1 MVQESKLGRW
11 ASIDIET
18 TGVNPANDNIIDVG
32 FLEFDG
38 TELVKKYDS
47 LVRHEGHLSYFIQ
60 KLTSIKPKQLK
71 KAPRWEDVEI
81 DVQELYGS
89 HLIAHNAGFE
99 KSFLEQSFDELESS
113 AEEGESRESYEDS
126 MLYLAL
132 LYPERTNLKLESFII
147 DWGLAEKEEHRGFQD
162 SLDLLKVLLLATYMI
177 KCDSNKSLLYTNLF
191 KKYAQEDWWYAKFF
205 MQESED
211 LFAIS
216 KTIDFDLVEAKEICL
231 QRKIE
236 EAEEANED
244 NYIAPP
250 LTFSGENIKEILRDE
265 MEVSKKLPFYRY
277 RKSQE
282 DLALRTG
289 QSFKNK
295 IHSLVQA
302 PTGTGKTLGYLLPA
316 ALFSLQEKQQVL
328 VATGTKTL
336 QYQALKK
343 DVPQI
348 RSLLNL
354 NEEELKVKRLI
365 GSGNHLCE
373 LLFREGIKED
383 LLFEARDF
391 EVKFTDMYFE
401 SVFFYNALAPYEEKI
416 VRDDLPYSLKR
427 RFKAFAKKEQDIA
440 VDFRACTGHK
450 CPFKQD
456 CSYLTGLR
464 EAKDANIIL
473 GNHSLMFS
481 WPRGFP
487 RPPYVVVDEAHK
499 IEDETTSSFSL
510 EVAQPELENF
520 VRSLQNLQGIG
531 SLFYLL
537 AQFEEHEGASTDKI
551 NMLREK
557 TLSTY
562 QMLDDHLRPMPDLV
576 ELYFKQRPKYT
587 SIFWNEVPMVGRTQ
601 NEEASGIGIFNHL
614 DSIRHI
620 LKIYVQDILP
630 FTTLWEVSS
639 LEDDNQ
645 IIALT
650 RFETF
655 WGQLEDFVNALDV
668 ILDKKEGFSH
678 SLKFHESQGYMV
690 LAAPIDVGRVLH
702 DKLLETSASVVY
714 TSATLGNGH
723 GDRGTRGIEWSTGYS
738 YLEPEKRFKTGFFLP
753 ATYDYANKTK
763 VYLCDDT
770 LPFYDSHFVE
780 DTLGQVVKLVRE
792 LGGRSLLLFSARK
805 RFETAREILLKE
817 FEGEIPL
824 FIQGMGS
831 NIIEEFKEAGDGI
844 LLGMESF
851 GEGIDIPG
859 TALQFVFIDKIP
871 DLRMDKVINDRRNFY
886 EANLGNEFTDYYLAH
901 RTRSLHQKLGRLLR
915 TESDIGGVI
924 IVDSRIKNW
933 KGNTME
939 KLVKLMEPYQIQRTG
954 IEEACLGVQEFIE
967 NFES

>member
-1 MVQESKLGRW
+1 MTHESKLGRW
-11 ASIDIET
+11 AAIDIET
-18 TGVNPANDNIIDVG
+18 TGINPVNDSIIDVG
-32 FLEFDG
+32 FLEFEG
-38 TELVKKYDS
+38 TKLVRKFDS

-71 KAPRWEDVEI
+71 KAPRWEDVEQEI
-81 DVQELYGS
+81 QELYGCS
-89 HLIAHNAGFE
+89 LIAHNAGFE
-99 KSFLEQSFDELESS
+99 ESFLEPSFDELEVD
-113 AEEGESRESYEDS
+113 AGEDEGRETYEDS

-132 LYPERTNLKLESFII
+132 LFPERSNLKLEGFITE
-147 DWGLAEKEEHRGFQD
+147 WGLADKEEHRGFQD
-162 SLDLLKVLLLATYMI
+162 SLDLLKVLLLATFII
-177 KCDSNKSLLYTNLF
+177 KSDSNKSVLYTNLF

-205 MQESED
+205 MQDRED
-211 LFAIS
+211 LFNIAEA
-216 KTIDFDLVEAKEICL
+216 IDFDLVEAKEIATL
-231 QRKIE
+231 KKIDE
-236 EAEEANED
+236 INKETTD

-250 LTFSGENIKEILRDE
+250 LVFSGDNIKNILRDE

-282 DLALRTG
+282 DLALKTG

-316 ALFSLQEKQQVL
+316 ALFSLQENQQVL

-336 QYQALKK
+336 QHQALSK

-354 NEEELKVKRLI
+354 NESELKVKRLI

-401 SVFFYNALAPYEEKI
+401 ALFFHNSLMPYEEKV
-416 VRDDLPYSLKR
+416 VRDDLPYALKR
-427 RFKAFAKKEQDIA
+427 RFKSFAKKEQDIA
-440 VDFRACTGHK
+440 VDFRACTGNK

-456 CSYLTGLR
+456 CSYLSGLR

-499 IEDETTSSFSL
+499 IEEETTSSFSL
-510 EVAQPELENF
+510 EVGQSELENF
-520 VRSLQNLQGIG
+520 VKSLNNLQGIG

-537 AQFEEHEGASTDKI
+537 AQFEANEGDSTDKI
-551 NMLREK
+551 NKLREM
-557 TLSTY
+557 TLSTC
-562 QMLDDHLRPMPDLV
+562 QMLEDHLRPLPELA
-576 ELYFKQRPKYT
+576 ELYFKKRPKYT
-587 SIFWNEVPMVGRTQ
+587 SLFWNEVPMVSRNQ
-601 NEEASGIGIFNHL
+601 NEESSGVGIYNHF

-620 LKIYVQDILP
+620 LKNYYNDLLP
-630 FTTLWEVSS
+630 YSSMWEVRS

-655 WGQLEDFVNALDV
+655 WGQIEDFLNAFNV
-668 ILDKKEGFSH
+668 ILDKVDGYSH
-678 SLKFHESQGYMV
+678 SLKYHESNGYLI

-738 YLEPEKRFKTGFFLP
+738 YLDPEKRFKTGFFLP
-753 ATYDYANKTK
+753 ATYDYENKTK

-770 LPFYDSHFVE
+770 LPFYDNHFVE
-780 DTLGQVVKLVRE
+780 DTLSSIIKLIRE

-831 NIIEEFKEAGDGI
+831 NIIDEFKTSGEGI

-859 TALQFVFIDKIP
+859 QALQFVFIDKIP

-939 KLVKLMEPYQIQRTG
+939 KLVKLMEPYKIRRTG
-954 IEEACLGVQEFIE
+954 IEEACSGVQEFIE

>member
-1 MVQESKLGRW
+1 MVQNSDLGRW
-11 ASIDIET
+11 SVIDIET
-18 TGVNPANDNIIDVG
+18 TGISPVNDAIIDVG

-38 TELVKKYDS
+38 TELIRKYDS

-71 KAPRWEDVEI
+71 KAPRWEEVKLE
-81 DVQELYGS
+81 VQELYGC
-89 HLIAHNAGFE
+89 HLVAHNADFE
-99 KSFLEQSFDELESS
+99 KSFLESTFEELE
-113 AEEGESRESYEDS
+113 ADADEERETYEDS
-126 MLYLAL
+126 LLYLAML
-132 LYPERTNLKLESFII
+132 FPERSSLKLESFIVE
-147 DWGLAEKEEHRGFQD
+147 WGLSDKEEHRGFQD
-162 SLDLLKVLLLATYMI
+162 SLDLLKVLLLATFTI
-177 KCDSNKSLLYTNLF
+177 KSEPDKAMFYGNLF

-205 MQESED
+205 SLDRES
-211 LFAIS
+211 LFEIAEA
-216 KTIDFDLVEAKEICL
+216 IDFDLVEAREQMIQK
-231 QRKIE
+231 KID
-236 EAEEANED
+236 EANKENVE
-244 NYIAPP
+244 NYVAPS
-250 LTFSGENIKEILRDE
+250 LVFSGENIKSILRDE

-282 DLALRTG
+282 DLALKTG
-289 QSFKNK
+289 QSFKNRV
-295 IHSLVQA
+295 HSLVQA
-302 PTGTGKTLGYLLPA
+302 PTGTGKTLGYLLPS
-316 ALFSLQEKQQVL
+316 ALFSMEENQQVL

-336 QYQALKK
+336 QYQALNK

-354 NEEELKVKRLI
+354 NDSELKVKRLI

-391 EVKFTDMYFE
+391 EVRYTDMFFE
-401 SVFFYNALAPYEEKI
+401 SLFFYNSQVPYEEKV
-416 VRDDLPYSLKR
+416 VRDSLPYALKR
-427 RFKAFAKKEQDIA
+427 KFPAFAKKDSDVA
-440 VDFRACTGHK
+440 VDFRACTGNK
-450 CPFKQD
+450 CPFRQD

-487 RPPYVVVDEAHK
+487 RPQYVVVDEAHK
-499 IEDETTSSFSL
+499 IEEETTSSFSL
-510 EVAQPELENF
+510 EVVQSELENF
-520 VRSLQNLQGIG
+520 VKSLQNMQGIG

-537 AQFEEHEGASTDKI
+537 AQFEEHEGASTEKI
-551 NMLREK
+551 NALREK

-562 QMLDDHLRPMPDLV
+562 SMLDDHLKPLPELV
-576 ELYFKQRPKYT
+576 ELYFKRRPKYT
-587 SIFWNEVPMVGRTQ
+587 SMFWNEVPMVGRNQ
-601 NEEASGIGIFNHL
+601 NEETSGIGIFNHF

-620 LKIYVQDILP
+620 LMNYAQDLTP

-655 WGQLEDFVNALDV
+655 WGQLEDFVTSLEV
-668 ILDKKEGFSH
+668 ILEKKEGYSH
-678 SLKFHESQGYMV
+678 SLKYHETHGYMV

-714 TSATLGNGH
+714 TSATLGNSH

-738 YLEPEKRFKTGFFLP
+738 YLDPEKRFKTGFFLP

-763 VYLCDDT
+763 VFLCDDT

-780 DTLGQVVKLVRE
+780 DTLKPVVNLVRD

-831 NIIEEFKEAGDGI
+831 NVIDEFKASGEGI

-859 TALQFVFIDKIP
+859 EALQFVFIDKIP

-954 IEEACLGVQEFIE
+954 IDQACDGVKEFIE
-967 NFES
+967 SFES

>member
-1 MVQESKLGRW
+1 MHTNHLGRW
-11 ASIDIET
+11 TVIDIET
-18 TGVNPANDNIIDVG
+18 TGINPANDSIIDIG

-38 TELVKKYDS
+38 TALVRKYDS

-60 KLTSIKPKQLK
+60 KLTSIKPTQLK
-71 KAPRWEDVEI
+71 KAPRWEDVELE
-81 DVQELYGS
+81 VQELYGS
-89 HLIAHNAGFE
+89 KLIAHNSDFE
-99 KSFLEQSFDELESS
+99 KSFLEASFDEIEHS
-113 AEEGESRESYEDS
+113 ADEGEQREEYLDS

-132 LYPERTNLKLESFII
+132 LFPERSNLKLEGFIT
-147 DWGLAEKEEHRGFQD
+147 DFGLADKEEHRGFQD
-162 SLDLLKVLLLATYMI
+162 SLDLLKVLLLGTYLI
-177 KCDSNKSLLYTNLF
+177 KSDSNKAILYSNLF
-191 KKYAQEDWWYAKFF
+191 KKYAQEDWWYAKFYMSDREELF
-205 MQESED
+205 EIAES
-211 LFAIS
+211 
-216 KTIDFDLVEAKEICL
+216 IDFDLVQAREDYLEKQIKEIAA
-231 QRKIE
+231 KT
-236 EAEEANED
+236 ED
-244 NYIAPP
+244 NYVAPP

-282 DLALRTG
+282 DLALKTG

-302 PTGTGKTLGYLLPA
+302 PTGTGKTLGYLLPS

-336 QYQALKK
+336 QHQALSK

-383 LLFEARDF
+383 LLFDARDF

-401 SVFFYNALAPYEEKI
+401 ALFYYNSYVPYEEKV
-416 VRDDLPYSLKR
+416 VRDNLPYALKR
-427 RFKAFAKKEQDIA
+427 RFKNFAKKEQEIA
-440 VDFRACTGHK
+440 VDFRSCTGKK
-450 CPFKQD
+450 CPFRQD

-499 IEDETTSSFSL
+499 IEEETTSSFSL
-510 EVAQPELENF
+510 EVSQPEIENF
-520 VRSLQNLQGIG
+520 VKSLQNLQGVG
-531 SLFYLL
+531 SLFFLL

-551 NMLREK
+551 NMIREK
-557 TLSTY
+557 TLSTH
-562 QMLDDHLRPMPDLV
+562 QMLEDHLKPLPDLV
-576 ELYFKQRPKYT
+576 ELYFKKRPRYT
-587 SIFWNEVPMVGRTQ
+587 SHFWNEVPMVGRAQ
-601 NEEASGIGIFNHL
+601 NEEAAGVGIFNHF

-620 LKIYVQDILP
+620 LNIYIQDLMP
-630 FTTLWEVSS
+630 FSNLWEVNS

-655 WGQLEDFVNALDV
+655 WGQLEDFVTALTT

-678 SLKFHESQGYMV
+678 SLKFHESQGYQA

-738 YLEPEKRFKTGFFLP
+738 YLEAEKRFKSGFFLP

-770 LPFYDSHFVE
+770 LPFYDNHFVE
-780 DTLGQVVKLVRE
+780 DTLSSIIKLIRNI
-792 LGGRSLLLFSARK
+792 GGRSLLLFSARK

-831 NIIEEFKEAGDGI
+831 NIIDEFKNSGVGI

-851 GEGIDIPG
+851 GEGIDVPG
-859 TALQFVFIDKIP
+859 EALQFVFIDKIP

-939 KLVKLMEPYQIQRTG
+939 KLVKLMEPYQIQRSG
-954 IEEACLGVQEFIE
+954 IEEACAGVHKFIDEF
-967 NFES
+967 SS

>member
-1 MVQESKLGRW
+1 MHTNHLGRW
-11 ASIDIET
+11 TVIDIET
-18 TGVNPANDNIIDVG
+18 TGINPANDSIIDIG

-38 TELVKKYDS
+38 TSLVRKYDS

-60 KLTSIKPKQLK
+60 KLTSIKPNQLK
-71 KAPRWEDVEI
+71 KAPRWEDVELE
-81 DVQELYGS
+81 VQELYGS
-89 HLIAHNAGFE
+89 KLIAHNSDFE
-99 KSFLEQSFDELESS
+99 KSFLEASFDEIESS
-113 AEEGESRESYEDS
+113 AGEEEVREEYLDS

-132 LYPERTNLKLESFII
+132 LFPERSNLKLEGFIT
-147 DWGLAEKEEHRGFQD
+147 DFGLADKEEHRGFQD
-162 SLDLLKVLLLATYMI
+162 SLDLLKVLLLGTYLT
-177 KCDSNKSLLYTNLF
+177 KSDSNKAILYSNLF
-191 KKYAQEDWWYAKFF
+191 KKYAQEDWWYAKFY
-205 MQESED
+205 MSDREE
-211 LFAIS
+211 LFEIAEN
-216 KTIDFDLVEAKEICL
+216 IDFDLVQAREDYLEKQIKEVTE
-231 QRKIE
+231 KV
-236 EAEEANED
+236 ED

-282 DLALRTG
+282 DLALKTG

-302 PTGTGKTLGYLLPA
+302 PTGTGKTLGYLLPS

-336 QYQALKK
+336 QHQALSK

-383 LLFEARDF
+383 LLFDARDF

-401 SVFFYNALAPYEEKI
+401 ALFFYNTFVPYEDKV
-416 VRDDLPYSLKR
+416 VRDNLPYALKR
-427 RFKAFAKKEQDIA
+427 RFKNFAKKEQEIA
-440 VDFRACTGHK
+440 VDFRSCTGKK
-450 CPFKQD
+450 CPFRQD

-499 IEDETTSSFSL
+499 IEEETTSSFSL
-510 EVAQPELENF
+510 EVSQPELENF
-520 VRSLQNLQGIG
+520 VRSLQNLQGVG
-531 SLFYLL
+531 SLFFLL
-537 AQFEEHEGASTDKI
+537 AQFEEHEGASTEKI
-551 NMLREK
+551 NMIREK
-557 TLSTY
+557 TLSTH
-562 QMLDDHLRPMPDLV
+562 QMLDDHLKPLPDLV
-576 ELYFKQRPKYT
+576 ELYFKKRPKYT
-587 SIFWNEVPMVGRTQ
+587 SHFWNEVPMVGRSQ
-601 NEEASGIGIFNHL
+601 NEEATGVGIFNHF

-620 LKIYVQDILP
+620 LSIYAQDLLP
-630 FTTLWEVSS
+630 FASMWEVNS

-655 WGQLEDFVNALDV
+655 WGQLEDFISALAT

-678 SLKFHESQGYMV
+678 SLKFHESLGYQA

-770 LPFYDSHFVE
+770 LPFYDNHFVE
-780 DTLGQVVKLVRE
+780 DTLSSIIKLIRDI
-792 LGGRSLLLFSARK
+792 GGRSLLLFSARK

-831 NIIEEFKEAGDGI
+831 NIIEEFKNSGVGI

-851 GEGIDIPG
+851 GEGIDVPG
-859 TALQFVFIDKIP
+859 EALQFVFIDKIP

-954 IEEACLGVQEFIE
+954 IEEACEGVHKFIE
-967 NFES
+967 EFSS